1 MSVCGLVRAAA
12 AAGALLAGVA
22 TAPAQEAGV
31 VPAAAAPV
39 SWDLG
44 GSLFS
49 QPYAMFAGAR
59 PFENG
64 TASYGSATT
73 LSLDLRAR
81 GEHARAE
88 GSVEASVLTGAAA
101 ALAWTIAQIPA
112 FARPDELLV
121 PVPPAPA
128 VPPAAPVPPP
138 TIFALRVR
146 TLYLKLDPG
155 WASLTLG
162 RQVVNY
168 GRGALWS
175 PTDIFTELD
184 LTGLSPVR
192 LGTDALRLTVPLGAT
207 AGVDVVAAPTLDPA
221 AGRYALRVG
230 GLLGD
235 VDGTVMAARDGT
247 GKGWVFGADFKADV
261 VLGVFG
267 EAVYRLPDSGGP
279 GAMRAAAGADWS
291 FDNFI
296 VAAEYYFNGDG
307 AADPL
312 FPGTHN
318 VYASLTWTPTELVRC
333 SALTFFDVVAGT
345 GTATIL
351 TAVSVAQ
358 NAALTVFLQ
367 AGNSP
372 AGLGLGAGAGAS
384 TWVLEAGLNVEVK
397 F

>member
-1 MSVCGLVRAAA
+1 MSARAFVRAAVRAAA
-12 AAGALLAGVA
+12 AAALLAA
-22 TAPAQEAGV
+22 AAAAWSQDAGGTQ
-31 VPAAAAPV
+31 AAAAPA

-49 QPYAMFAGAR
+49 QPYAVFAGAW
-59 PFENG
+59 PFD
-64 TASYGSATT
+64 TIAVSYGSATT

-101 ALAWTIAQIPA
+101 ALAWTVAQIPA

-121 PVPPAPA
+121 PSGTS
-128 VPPAAPVPPP
+128 VPPP
-138 TIFALRVR
+138 TLFALRVR

-192 LGTDALRLTVPLGAT
+192 LGTDALRLAVPLGAT
-207 AGVDVVAAPTLDPA
+207 AGMDAVAAPTLAPA
-221 AGRYALRVG
+221 DGRYALRVG

-235 VDGTVMAARDGT
+235 VDGAVMAARDGT
-247 GKGWVFGADFKADV
+247 GKGWLFGADFKADIV
-261 VLGVFG
+261 VGVYG
-267 EAVYRLPDSGGP
+267 EAVYDLPDSGGP
-279 GAMRAAAGADWS
+279 GAVRAAAGADWS

-296 VAAEYYFNGDG
+296 VAAEYYYNGVG
-307 AADPL
+307 AAADAL
-312 FPGTHN
+312 FPGAHN
-318 VYASLTWTPTELVRC
+318 VYASLTWTPTELVQC
-333 SALTFFDVVAGT
+333 AALTFFDVVDGT
-345 GTATIL
+345 GTLTIL

-358 NAALTVFLQ
+358 NAALKVFLQ
-367 AGNSP
+367 GGNGLS
-372 AGLGLGAGAGAS
+372 GLGLAAGAGSS
-384 TWVLEAGLNVEVK
+384 TWALEAGLNVEVR